1 MTEEAQTQP
10 DSTPAPASTEQ
21 TLDDVY
27 KEYNVNIEQPQAQ
40 PQPQQPQTPQRQGP
54 TIPDPALDPQGYRD
68 YETAR
73 YNESEQIKQVLH
85 TVAGRLTNYEQSQ
98 VRAKEEADI
107 KAAVDAVKQ
116 KVDADPDFLE
126 ISIAHRAK
134 KDPKFMQL
142 WSNRGKNPQA
152 WNAGLKALANELGEK
167 FSMRADPQLAE
178 NLRAAKQSQQSQAV
192 GTPEEDETAKLGK
205 LQGKDFD
212 KALNKY
218 RRRA

>member
-1 MTEEAQTQP
+1 M
-10 DSTPAPASTEQ
+10 
-21 TLDDVY
+21 
-27 KEYNVNIEQPQAQ
+27 
-40 PQPQQPQTPQRQGP
+40 
-54 TIPDPALDPQGYRD
+54 
-68 YETAR
+68 
-73 YNESEQIKQVLH
+73 
-85 TVAGRLTNYEQSQ
+85 
-98 VRAKEEADI
+98 
-107 KAAVDAVKQ
+107 
-116 KVDADPDFLE
+116 DADPDFIE
-126 ISIAHRAK
+126 VSIAHRAR

-142 WSNRGKNPQA
+142 WKNRDQNSQA